1 MKHFFEWARSHGY
14 LPPTYQQNENCG
26 YMNLILLSVYWGFAL
41 GLAPHART
49 AFSIEL
55 TSNIL
60 QLKATKEDLS
70 RVYLGTKLNFEK
82 FIDLPEFDQQTMATK
97 DFIKTNQFLLTKW
110 LQSGKIK
117 NSNQRWRN
125 CTRRYCNVDLWF
137 TQMIEISLFF
147 RLRSFKHLI
156 GLYKIHFQIWISN
169 LYFSLRN
176 SCGSV
181 SSFCLVCDS
190 FIQYDKIT
198 IFRILNWIVVDSFLE
213 VY

>member
-1 MKHFFEWARSHGY
+1 MVIPYKVQASSPYFAAGLSHWNISNSIRRCSKILKHFFEWARSHGY
-14 LPPTYQQNENCG
+14 LPPTYEQNENCG

-110 LQSGKIK
+110 LQSGKIFYYY
-117 NSNQRWRN
+117 NAEN
-125 CTRRYCNVDLWF
+125 
-137 TQMIEISLFF
+137 
-147 RLRSFKHLI
+147 RL
-156 GLYKIHFQIWISN
+156 Q
-169 LYFSLRN
+169 
-176 SCGSV
+176 
-181 SSFCLVCDS
+181 
-190 FIQYDKIT
+190 
-198 IFRILNWIVVDSFLE
+198 
-213 VY
+213 